1 METIPNTAW
10 PNDLQDRILVVG
22 LTFVDPQGNLLDQ
35 FQTAG
40 RVEGFEEDG
49 TVLLRQLDG
58 RIFRIPSE
66 AGAFQRAEPG
76 SFRIRDSGQVVEN
89 PDFMGHWEVNIERA
103 VEMERYRDGGFPLGI
118 RA

>member
-1 METIPNTAW
+1 
-10 PNDLQDRILVVG
+10 LQDRILVVG

-40 RVEGFEEDG
+40 RVEGFEADG
-49 TVLLRQLDG
+49 TVMLRQLDG

-66 AGAFQRAEPG
+66 AAAFRRAEPG
-76 SFRIRDSGQVVEN
+76 SFRIRHSGQVVEN

-103 VEMERYRDGGFPLGI
+103 AEMERYRDGGFPLGM